1 MQYPYYFGIPDE
13 ELEAN
18 KRADKPRKLV
28 LMPDH
33 RFFYLGHGFCD
44 DSGPCMQV
52 VREICDIYRNINL
65 QTGVAY
71 LTNKTAP
78 HPGQITFE
86 GFTLDSS
93 PEYYKRKFAPYDP
106 SHRYK

>member
-33 RFFYLGHGFCD
+33 RFFYLGHGTCD
-44 DSGPCMQV
+44 DSGPYMQV
-52 VREICDIYRNINL
+52 LCEICDIYRNINL

-71 LTNKTAP
+71 ATNKTAP

-93 PEYYKRKFAPYDP
+93 PEDYKRKFTPYDP
-106 SHRYK
+106 NHRYK